1 MCSNDIQPLRSLK
14 ELWEWDRSKVDDNVV
29 GKALDNYTSC
39 RKHAETLVC
48 HDMKGG
54 YLPEES
60 MNGCQLT
67 ISSTPYVVLH
77 WWYMDVFVYFSHH
90 FITIPPF
97 GWINQAHAHGV
108 IVLGTF
114 ITEWETGAEI
124 CAEMLSSV
132 ENVER
137 TVSKLT
143 EIAVRCNFEGWL
155 VNIENEIKV
164 SQIDLLAKFLSLLTE
179 RMRSAVGKLSRV
191 IWYDAVTAEGKLKW
205 QNELNDRNERWFSC
219 TDGIFLNYGWDP
231 KQLFQSTERA
241 AERRHRVYVGVDCF
255 GRGCYGGGG
264 WNCYEAFSQIRRN
277 DLSVALFA
285 PGWVAETLA
294 YSDIIVNSLRF
305 WDRLNTF
312 VYAHPITSLPI
323 ETNFSIGFHESEGN
337 YKCYSLSS
345 AALQPHYLSNGA
357 FPRTTGSSL
366 VLPGRATYKLFETD
380 LVLKGHFT
388 ITVDADASLQLVV
401 WKEGTERD
409 LPTEIRKKENEAVD
423 VWDVEFQNERIR
435 AIGLACDQVVIVRS
449 FSMKQTSPISTR
461 K

>member
-1 MCSNDIQPLRSLK
+1 M
-14 ELWEWDRSKVDDNVV
+14 
-29 GKALDNYTSC
+29 
-39 RKHAETLVC
+39 
-48 HDMKGG
+48 
-54 YLPEES
+54 
-60 MNGCQLT
+60 
-67 ISSTPYVVLH
+67 
-77 WWYMDVFVYFSHH
+77 
-90 FITIPPF
+90 
-97 GWINQAHAHGV
+97 
-108 IVLGTF
+108 
-114 ITEWETGAEI
+114 
-124 CAEMLSSV
+124 
-132 ENVER
+132 
-137 TVSKLT
+137 
-143 EIAVRCNFEGWL
+143 
-155 VNIENEIKV
+155 
-164 SQIDLLAKFLSLLTE
+164 
-179 RMRSAVGKLSRV
+179 
-191 IWYDAVTAEGKLKW
+191 
-205 QNELNDRNERWFSC
+205 
-219 TDGIFLNYGWDP
+219 
-231 KQLFQSTERA
+231 
-241 AERRHRVYVGVDCF
+241 
-255 GRGCYGGGG
+255 
-264 WNCYEAFSQIRRN
+264 
-277 DLSVALFA
+277 ALFA